1 MAEVEGFEPSHVGV
15 KVPSLTTWL
24 YLNSKND
31 FKKELKSFRSAN
43 HKLARYESCATAAS
57 P

>member
-31 FKKELKSFRSAN
+31 FKKELKS
-43 HKLARYESCATAAS
+43 HHLVDYKLAHYESCATVAL

>member
-31 FKKELKSFRSAN
+31 FKKELKSC
-43 HKLARYESCATAAS
+43 HLVDCKLAYYESCATAAL